1 MNNVTIDDIIFLS
14 QAVRTTIMANIG
26 IQLEDLYNQL
36 HIISLSIVL
45 NSKYY
50 YYYSNDHLKQA
61 SVSCRPVK
69 WTNLNL

>member
-36 HIISLSIVL
+36 QLYCTEFQVL
-45 NSKYY
+45 
-50 YYYSNDHLKQA
+50 L
-61 SVSCRPVK
+61 
-69 WTNLNL
+69 